1 MQCPFK
7 ISHMD
12 HLVLTVKSIQD
23 TVDFYT
29 RVMGMEEIQFGSGRK
44 ALAFGQQKLNLHQVG
59 KEFEPKAKHPTPGA
73 IDICLITKSPLADV
87 QKHIESCNVT
97 IEEGPIQRTGAVGP
111 IMSIYFRDPDFN
123 LIEVSNYM

>member
-111 IMSIYFRDPDFN
+111 IASIYFRDPDFN